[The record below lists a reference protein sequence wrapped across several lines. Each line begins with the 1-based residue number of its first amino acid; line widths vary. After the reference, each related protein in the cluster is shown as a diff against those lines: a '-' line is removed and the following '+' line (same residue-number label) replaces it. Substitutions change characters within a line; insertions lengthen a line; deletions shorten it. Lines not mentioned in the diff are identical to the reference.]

1 MKWRK
6 GFVAWS
12 SPQRPPQLIGRLQRR
27 HQRFGGHGEGF
38 VVAGFARDDAASGD
52 ALQLVVIVGVDPH
65 LGQGDRQPYRL
76 LVVQDL
82 VDFGLR
88 LAF

>member
-1 MKWRK
+1 MTGERES
-6 GFVAWS
+6 FDHEVALVAVACS

-27 HQRFGGHGEGF
+27 HQRFGGH
-38 VVAGFARDDAASGD
+38 
-52 ALQLVVIVGVDPH
+52 LDPH
-65 LGQGDRQPYRL
+65 LGQGDRQPYRF

-82 VDFGLR
+82 VDCDLR